1 MFYLETYKKFDYYE
15 LDVIFTSISTENF
28 FWTKMQLSLL
38 RNTDISSLSQT
49 PKLWDR
55 KKVIGK
61 ISKKN

>member
-49 PKLWDR
+49 PKL
-55 KKVIGK
+55 
-61 ISKKN
+61 